1 MVVTKIVFVCDI
13 IKNIKNM
20 IVETKKLMRFKTYAE
35 KIGKCKQMVRVMIQK
50 RQLDTIIIDN
60 TIFVVVRED

>member
-1 MVVTKIVFVCDI
+1 
-13 IKNIKNM
+13 M